1 MEQLTKQRHNLGSGG
16 VDVGKGL
23 TFNDQ
28 VHVPLLAER
37 EGSQGKYLKS
47 KGWHY
52 EGKGQEREGF
62 LTCGA
67 RRRLVLTLDGDKT
80 SVQERSSNIFNF

>member
-1 MEQLTKQRHNLGSGG
+1 MMEQLTKQRHNLGSGG

-37 EGSQGKYLKS
+37 EGVRVSISSLHHGIMKEKAKNE
-47 KGWHY
+47 KG
-52 EGKGQEREGF
+52 F
-62 LTCGA
+62 
-67 RRRLVLTLDGDKT
+67 
-80 SVQERSSNIFNF
+80 

>member
-1 MEQLTKQRHNLGSGG
+1 MMEQLTKQRHNLGSGG

-37 EGSQGKYLKS
+37 EGVRVSI
-47 KGWHY
+47 
-52 EGKGQEREGF
+52 
-62 LTCGA
+62 
-67 RRRLVLTLDGDKT
+67 
-80 SVQERSSNIFNF
+80 SSLNGIMKEKPKNEKDF

>member
-1 MEQLTKQRHNLGSGG
+1 MMEQLTKQRDNLGSGG

-37 EGSQGKYLKS
+37 EGVRVS
-47 KGWHY
+47 
-52 EGKGQEREGF
+52 
-62 LTCGA
+62 
-67 RRRLVLTLDGDKT
+67 
-80 SVQERSSNIFNF
+80 I

>member
-16 VDVGKGL
+16 VNVGKGL

-37 EGSQGKYLKS
+37 EGVRVVDLSLNNNDMKAKA
-47 KGWHY
+47 KN
-52 EGKGQEREGF
+52 EKD
-62 LTCGA
+62 
-67 RRRLVLTLDGDKT
+67 V
-80 SVQERSSNIFNF
+80 

>member
-1 MEQLTKQRHNLGSGG
+1 MEQLTKQRDNLGSGG

-37 EGSQGKYLKS
+37 EGVRVSI
-47 KGWHY
+47 
-52 EGKGQEREGF
+52 
-62 LTCGA
+62 
-67 RRRLVLTLDGDKT
+67 
-80 SVQERSSNIFNF
+80 SSLNGIMKEKPKNEKDF